1 LTSLLDCGLTLHSE
15 PGRGSLFEVT
25 IPLAE
30 SQSPVAE
37 PGLAIVASVATAK
50 GLVVVIDDEAAIR
63 DATLSLLTG
72 WGYDVVACGGGD
84 EAILRLSACPARP
97 SLILCDYRLSEG
109 ESGLVVIKRIR
120 AEYNESIPAILI
132 TGDTAPDRL
141 TEAKASGLLLMHK
154 PVSNGKLRAAIGNL
168 ILSAKL
174 GRSVEAGLSAVE

>member
-1 LTSLLDCGLTLHSE
+1 MLFRSLTLHSE

-25 IPLAE
+25 ILAE

-37 PGLAIVASVATAK
+37 PGLAIASVATAK

-72 WGYDVVACGGGD
+72 WGYDVVACGGD

-168 ILSAKL
+168 ILSAKP